1 MTIETRVQRLEALA
15 GEQHGR
21 EFDHLSDEQLDA
33 EIAKL
38 EAAFPK
44 SGSWSDTD
52 LAAAWECIR
61 HERLPPFMFRSLS
74 DEALE
79 LRIAAYQWACRPEQA
94 DRVIGTRKEQEA

>member
-15 GEQHGR
+15 AEQHGR
-21 EFDHLSDEQLDA
+21 ELDLSDEQLDA

-38 EAAFPK
+38 DAAIHT
-44 SGSWSDTD
+44 SGSWSDAD
-52 LAAAWECIR
+52 LATAWERVR
-61 HERLPPFMFRSLS
+61 HERLSPFMLRGLS